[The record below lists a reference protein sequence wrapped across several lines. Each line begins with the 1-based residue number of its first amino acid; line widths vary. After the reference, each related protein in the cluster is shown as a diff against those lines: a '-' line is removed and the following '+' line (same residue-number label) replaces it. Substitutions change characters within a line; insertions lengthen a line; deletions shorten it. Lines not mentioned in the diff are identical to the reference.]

1 MEKCIDLHEVAK
13 RCKVSY
19 STAWRWATNGIIR
32 AARIGGRFRVPV
44 AAVNDLL
51 KPLRSKGE

>member
-1 MEKCIDLHEVAK
+1 MEKSIDLHEVAR

-19 STAWRWATNGIIR
+19 VTAWRWATNGIIR

-44 AAVNDLL
+44 AAVADLL
-51 KPLRSKGE
+51 KPLRCKGV